1 VPWPKLHVTPGWKN
15 DAVDQLGQR
24 LLETLA
30 SGDLPPIFT
39 TPWLWPIAAL
49 LLLGGVITD
58 GRVNWEGEHRHRPD
72 LGDGLLGAL
81 LVISG
86 VASLATDAMLPLG
99 DSLVWPVGVVMMAA
113 ACALRWQA
121 TDVLGADFNAAL
133 RTRPGQQ
140 VRNAGPYRWVRH
152 PGYTGVLMYLTGLVV
167 IFGWWPP
174 IVVMVVVLG
183 NAFRERVEREEAI
196 NRREIEGYERYMRE
210 VQWRMI
216 PGLW

>member
-1 VPWPKLHVTPGWKN
+1 VEH
-15 DAVDQLGQR
+15 LGQR
-24 LLETLA
+24 LLENLG
-30 SGDLPPIFT
+30 SGNLPAIFT

-58 GRVNWEGEHRHRPD
+58 RRVNWEGEHGYRPD
-72 LGDGLLGAL
+72 LGDVLLGAL
-81 LVISG
+81 LVLAGVISI
-86 VASLATDAMLPLG
+86 AIDATLPMG
-99 DSLVWPVGVVMMAA
+99 DSLLWPVVGFAMMAA
-113 ACALRWQA
+113 ACPLRWRA
-121 TDVLGADFNAAL
+121 TGILGSDFNAAL

-140 VRNAGPYRWVRH
+140 VRDTGPYRWVRH

-183 NAFRERVEREEAI
+183 NAFRKRIEREEAI
-196 NRREIEGYERYMRE
+196 NRREIEGYEQYMRE
-210 VQWRMI
+210 VRWRMI